1 MSLFRS
7 TKVFA
12 VLAVLVAGVVV
23 LSGCSA
29 GSPASVMAAAALASP
44 EANPVQGG
52 PANQASLA
60 PAPATQPAAAPTGRT
75 ITVVGQGEVKT
86 KPTVAHSQVGIDVT
100 ADTVAAAM
108 QQARGQMDAVLKAL
122 KAQGIA
128 DNDVQTSNFSINFE
142 RQGPVPAKSPSGNTG
157 AATASVAG
165 VYHVSNMVNVTIRN
179 LDKVGAVLDAAVS
192 AGANNVWGVNFGI
205 DDTSSLESQARQ
217 KAVADAKA
225 RAQALAQLNGVTLG
239 DVVAVSEV
247 VGQNGVMPMAAKS
260 AIGLGGGGTPV
271 EPGEVTF
278 NTQIQVVYAIQ

>member
-1 MSLFRS
+1 MFTFRSKSLF
-7 TKVFA
+7 A
-12 VLAVLVAGVVV
+12 ALALLVAGVVV
-23 LSGCSA
+23 LSGCAA
-29 GSPASVMAAAALASP
+29 GSPASVVAAAAVASQP
-44 EANPVQGG
+44 SALQGG
-52 PANQASLA
+52 QGAPLNQAA
-60 PAPATQPAAAPTGRT
+60 VATAPATPAAGRT

-86 KPTVAHSQVGIDVT
+86 KPTVAHSQIGIDVT
-100 ADTVAAAM
+100 SDTVADAM
-108 QQARGQMDAVLKAL
+108 QQARSQMDAVLKAL

-157 AATASVAG
+157 SATASVAG

-260 AIGLGGGGTPV
+260 AIGMGGGGTPV

-278 NTQIQVVYAIQ
+278 DTQIQVVYAIQ